1 MPKIRSKSRQIITF
15 KLMDDNKL
23 AKCIQE
29 SLVEYYL
36 NNIPNFYAKGAN
48 IFNYF
53 NSVENRLTNE
63 TKCYYLLGTFYSAY
77 QDCFYFPN
85 PMQSINEEE
94 QFDIQT
100 ICYENAVYCFLKV
113 ITDKNL
119 PKSPRYSAAMRLLI
133 HLNFNEAQ
141 AFHLMRQYYA
151 TKTLGYNQ
159 PEDLKHNM
167 DIDTINENIQ
177 NTLEQLCGSCYSFF
191 NDPNEHVNLPN
202 EDMKKLQFIVLKN
215 GYSNIPTYDATNTFF
230 AQVMIL
236 MTQFDPL
243 LQFLEKWIIEKKCNG
258 CFTNIYRRSII
269 PPTFEDF
276 EKKSVEII

>member
-1 MPKIRSKSRQIITF
+1 
-15 KLMDDNKL
+15 MDDNKL

-113 ITDKNL
+113 ITDKKL
-119 PKSPRYSAAMRLLI
+119 PKSPRYSAAMRLLL
-133 HLNFNEAQ
+133 HFHSNDVQ
-141 AFHLMRQYYA
+141 AFHLIHQYYA
-151 TKTLGYNQ
+151 TKILGYNQ
-159 PEDLKHNM
+159 PDDLKQ
-167 DIDTINENIQ
+167 DINIETINRNVHA
-177 NTLEQLCGSCYSFF
+177 TLEQICNACYCFF
-191 NDPNEHVNLPN
+191 NDPNEHVLLPH
-202 EDMKKLQFIVLKN
+202 EDMQKLRLVLSEHN
-215 GYSNIPTYDATNTFF
+215 YQELSTYDATNTFF
-230 AQVMIL
+230 AQVLVL

-243 LQFLEKWIIEKKCNG
+243 LQFLEKHILEKNCNG
-258 CFTNIYRRSII
+258 CFTNILRRSII

-276 EKKSVEII
+276 EKKSVKIM